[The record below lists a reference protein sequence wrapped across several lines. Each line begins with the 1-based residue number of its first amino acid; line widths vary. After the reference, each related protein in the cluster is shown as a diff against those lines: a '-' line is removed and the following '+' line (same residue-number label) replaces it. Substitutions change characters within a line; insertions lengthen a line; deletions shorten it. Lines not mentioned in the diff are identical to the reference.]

1 MASEVNGAAV
11 VRSKRWARRW
21 RVVGVAALVAGMLS
35 CGGSAP
41 TDSGKPGE
49 PATPA
54 TVTVSTSSS
63 TMTVGNTLQL
73 DAVVRDAQ
81 GRVVSAT
88 LDWSSSSPEVATVSP
103 AGLVTALTPGTTSVR
118 ASVGTVVGVVS
129 LTVTGPVTFVAG
141 QSYFGRNGYIEYIA
155 GNAPVILTAPHG
167 GSLTPASIPDRTGA
181 RCGGEATTVTD
192 VNTQELVR
200 TMQERFFARFGT
212 YPHVVIS
219 LLSRRKL
226 DPNRLQTE
234 AACGNAE
241 ALAALD
247 DWHTFIDAA
256 KSHVLQTTGK
266 GWYMDMHG
274 HGHAI
279 QQLEVGY
286 LLSASDLERSDA
298 ALDGAATFEQQTSL
312 RTLSQHSPLSFSALL
327 RGPTSLGSLYATNG
341 FPAVPSTAT
350 PSPAGA
356 PYFNGGDNTVRHTC
370 GGGASSLGGTTG
382 GNICGVQIEANFTN
396 VRDTPAN
403 RQRFADATA
412 TVLEQYLRTHWDI
425 RLQP

>member
-1 MASEVNGAAV
+1 VYETLRRAAP
-11 VRSKRWARRW
+11 
-21 RVVGVAALVAGMLS
+21 VVGVAVLVAGLLS
-35 CGGSAP
+35 CGGGAP
-41 TDSGKPGE
+41 TDSGTPNA
-49 PATPA
+49 PTTPA
-54 TVTVSTSSS
+54 TVSVSASIGAVS
-63 TMTVGNTLQL
+63 VGNTLQL

-81 GRVVSAT
+81 GRVLSAALT
-88 LDWSSSSPEVATVSP
+88 WSSSRPEVASVSP

-118 ASVGTVVGVVS
+118 ATTGTIVGAFSV
-129 LTVTGPVTFVAG
+129 TVTGPVTYTAG

-167 GSLTPASIPDRTGA
+167 GALTPASIPDRTDA

-192 VNTQELVR
+192 LNTQELVR
-200 TMQERFFARFGT
+200 TMQEQFFARFGT

-226 DPNRLQTE
+226 DPNRLATE
-234 AACGNAE
+234 AACGNAD
-241 ALAALD
+241 ALAALE

-256 KSHVLQTTGK
+256 KSNVLQTTGK

-279 QQLEVGY
+279 QQLELGY
-286 LLSASDLERSDA
+286 LISSSDLERSDA
-298 ALDGAATFEQQTSL
+298 ALDGVATFENQASL
-312 RTLSQHSPLSFSALL
+312 RTLSRLSPLSFSALL
-327 RGPTSLGSLYATNG
+327 RGPNSLGSLYASNG
-341 FPAVPSTAT
+341 FPAVPSATT

-370 GGGASSLGGTTG
+370 GAGASSLGGTTD
-382 GNICGVQIEANFTN
+382 GNICGVQVEANFTN

-403 RQRFADATA
+403 RARFADATA
-412 TVLEQYLRTHWDI
+412 TVLEQYLRTHWSI